1 MRSVGR
7 GAQNL
12 EAPQYPFLYK
22 DVKWPLAVGSICI
35 LLTAYCQQL
44 TIIGELYKKESD
56 NSMIIGVRAM
66 RGLAAT
72 TPHSSF
78 LTPHYN

>member
-1 MRSVGR
+1 ME
-7 GAQNL
+7 GAHKIWKRPNT
-12 EAPQYPFLYK
+12 PFLYK
-22 DVKWPLAVGSICI
+22 DVRWAVSSRQICI

-72 TPHSSF
+72 TPHS
-78 LTPHYN
+78 